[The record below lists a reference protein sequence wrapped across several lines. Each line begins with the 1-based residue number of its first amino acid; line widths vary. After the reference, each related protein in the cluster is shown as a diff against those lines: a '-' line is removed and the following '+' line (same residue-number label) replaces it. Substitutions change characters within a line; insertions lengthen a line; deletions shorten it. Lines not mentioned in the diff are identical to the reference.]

1 MTGRTVMRTK
11 RWMIGYSENK
21 SEKEGEDKMDE
32 IGYTQ
37 EQMDEVGGILKQI
50 MERYTLFLG
59 RYNLTPNY
67 LQLGYDYA
75 RILMDSHAA
84 VAKATSD
91 DGYIT
96 CFGMAVTIDAVNHQ
110 RIAVGYVEEY

>member
-1 MTGRTVMRTK
+1 
-11 RWMIGYSENK
+11 
-21 SEKEGEDKMDE
+21 MDE

-37 EQMDEVGGILKQI
+37 EQVESILVQI
-50 MERYTLFLG
+50 MERFMLFSD

-75 RILMDSHAA
+75 RILMDAHDA
-84 VAKATSD
+84 VTKATSD

-96 CFGMAVTIDAVNHQ
+96 CFGMAVTIDAVNRQ